1 MLHSIISQTN
11 SLALK
16 AVASVVIVVH
26 HYTLYQGNTHDNL
39 AQEFLTLVC
48 GYIVVALFF
57 FLSGY
62 GLMESEKRKNLSIA
76 VFIKRRLSRVYIP
89 FVLTN
94 VLLVFTLMFIG
105 NYPIS
110 FQTIVAH
117 TIGYHLIDSVT
128 WFVPVTLLFY
138 LFVLL
143 LSSLHNRIHKAL
155 AMVLLCLLYIILSIT
170 IFNIPFY
177 AYVSTPAFPLGYIAS
192 LYCQEICQGIKGA
205 FRVVLLILCVGTFVF
220 LSLAMMGHFPVHGH
234 ILHGIIALNNI
245 ALVGIVISTF
255 AGKDYKWFHWKW
267 LGDIS
272 YEVYLCHAKVFIVY
286 IAITGTFA
294 TFCPLLLLVIFPI
307 AFVVNKLNKVIAR
320 AICH

>member
-11 SLALK
+11 SLTLK
-16 AVASVVIVVH
+16 AVACVVIVVH
-26 HYTLYQGNTHDNL
+26 HYTLYQGNPHDNL

-62 GLMESEKRKNLSIA
+62 GLMESEKRKKITIRTFL
-76 VFIKRRLSRVYIP
+76 KRRLCRVYIP
-89 FVLTN
+89 FVFTN
-94 VLLVFTLMFIG
+94 VLLVVVLLCIG
-105 NYPIS
+105 NYSASYKI
-110 FQTIVAH
+110 ILAH
-117 TIGYHLIDSVT
+117 IFGFELIDSVT

-138 LFVLL
+138 FFVLL
-143 LSSLHNRIHKAL
+143 LSELQKRFCKAL
-155 AMVLLCLLYIILSIT
+155 AMAGLCLLYIISSI
-170 IFNIPFY
+170 ILFDIPFY

-192 LYCQEICQGIKGA
+192 LYSQEICQGIKGT
-205 FRVVLLILCVGTFVF
+205 FRVVLLILCVGAFAL

-245 ALVGIVISTF
+245 ALVGIVVSTF
-255 AGKDYKWFHWKW
+255 AGKDHKWFHCKW

-286 IAITGTFA
+286 IATTGTIA
-294 TFCPLLLLVIFPI
+294 TFHPLLLLIIFPI
-307 AFVVNKLNKVIAR
+307 AFVVNKLDKGIAS
-320 AICH
+320 AIGY